1 MIRAGSMR
9 EALRVLRIDPYRGLG
24 EGSYE
29 VVEWNPRLFGSG
41 VNLDPP
47 PARGSGRLTALL
59 RVGVAVRD
67 LEKARNW
74 YEEVLGL
81 PVREYDSESG
91 RLEMSLGRGASALA
105 LVAPRVE
112 WGEPYYSEGMARI
125 GQSTGVVFQT
135 DSVPALELRLRNHG
149 ARITDPPRNQP
160 WGGVTLRF
168 SDPDGNEFLAFQ
180 PSELPSGPLSRL
192 QRNRGERPH
201 RARGANEAT

>member
-1 MIRAGSMR
+1 MR
-9 EALRVLRIDPYRGLG
+9 EALRVLRIDPYRGLP
-24 EGSYE
+24 EGSYD
-29 VVEWNPRLFGSG
+29 VVEWNPRSFGSG

-74 YEEVLGL
+74 YEEVLGM

-105 LVAPRVE
+105 LVAPRME
-112 WGEPYYSEGMARI
+112 WGEPYYSEGIARI
-125 GQSTGVVFQT
+125 GRSTGVVFQT

-180 PSELPSGPLSRL
+180 PSELPSGPSPRL
-192 QRNRGERPH
+192 QGIRGEHSP
-201 RARGANEAT
+201 RARGTNEAT